1 MNSKGTQ
8 ESIVYPHVVFP
19 IDNFEDV
26 FTDCVL
32 RDSECLCVELTA
44 YDRRGALQGVLFEGI
59 VRYSTLKNAHDIQVN
74 SQNNWSF
81 ASAKASAAG
90 TGSSSK
96 AFLRMLANRSEGIAE
111 VVVHQTEYPHHD
123 YQKDANN
130 CFYRLSTSSNAFDE
144 ATENISPEKLYPV
157 MQTRSSRP
165 QRKRPVFAHRSATT
179 SPLRSDSYL
188 RGRRPRPSPSK
199 TALECT
205 SNSNLGQSQIS
216 QLVAGAVTNR
226 RKRPFHT
233 RLQQL
238 SHFRKARSDSDNL
251 NNSPERFRPTKNCIE
266 VESSTFEDEFDDFP
280 LAPVPCT
287 ETNADAIVERQATF
301 GQAWQWFKER
311 RRVASLPIKTAV
323 TYVSL
328 PWYLITSAIFETKKT
343 PILTSLLIPNIGETE
358 PFS

>member
-59 VRYSTLKNAHDIQVN
+59 VRYSTLKNAHDI
-74 SQNNWSF
+74 
-81 ASAKASAAG
+81 
-90 TGSSSK
+90 
-96 AFLRMLANRSEGIAE
+96 
-111 VVVHQTEYPHHD
+111 
-123 YQKDANN
+123 
-130 CFYRLSTSSNAFDE
+130 
-144 ATENISPEKLYPV
+144 
-157 MQTRSSRP
+157 QTRSSRP